1 MVFNVLFNRYSKLF
15 TDMSNAIKYHKN
27 KEIALERDNKLLGDA
42 FKSLKESTDTLTKL
56 NGRQE
61 DMFGTLNQLLG
72 KLLHMS

>member
-1 MVFNVLFNRYSKLF
+1 
-15 TDMSNAIKYHKN
+15 MSNAIKYHKN